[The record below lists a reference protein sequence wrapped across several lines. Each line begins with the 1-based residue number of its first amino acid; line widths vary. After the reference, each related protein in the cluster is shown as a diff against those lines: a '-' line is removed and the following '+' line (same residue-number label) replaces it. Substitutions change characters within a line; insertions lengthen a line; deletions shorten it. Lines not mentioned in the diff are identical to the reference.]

1 MIKMELGNKKRN
13 EVIIVKFNNIY
24 QSNVKV
30 VLCIGC
36 RMKGKKLNRN
46 DYLQKQCLKLYQI
59 QKNRMNLIELNMYNE
74 YSYKWVQNNIN
85 EVHNIGN

>member
-30 VLCIGC
+30 VLGIGC
-36 RMKGKKLNRN
+36 RMKGKEFKS
-46 DYLQKQCLKLYQI
+46 
-59 QKNRMNLIELNMYNE
+59 E
-74 YSYKWVQNNIN
+74 
-85 EVHNIGN
+85 